1 MLQVLLLSFSL
12 FLVSVQADMYL
23 QSVRGSNNRLDEAN
37 RERNNGN
44 RLFDSQNNDRGGYN
58 VGKLN
63 YFVTEKVPISWTNQH
78 GCGTEDVKHCEVIL
92 QALCDPM
99 ARDGTTTQRIPE
111 NPANCRNFNC
121 DTDVKFGRHESYD
134 YYQTCKQTQRNK
146 GLFQASQNPNRD
158 DATRTR
164 QNPGGTRRGYECPE
178 ERDYYP
184 YWNPSPWI
192 DLAIWTKDT
201 QKCAALQA
209 ESQNV
214 KSKWFCDVPS
224 EVADA
229 NNFGN
234 GIGKTP
240 ITEEDCNGLNTATTQ
255 VGGNTTTLT
264 ATWTEV
270 QPNGFP
276 APECLESRPTRP
288 NHLGLVGGQT
298 QWTYEWTVPEAF
310 LADGE
315 SEKACTFRVR
325 YNISEDYDASA
336 KASDI
341 DATTGT
347 VSIAALTTGGF
358 QTEGAAN
365 PENKVYDNLANVVD
379 SRHNRKQGGGGN
391 ANNRPS
397 TLQLWKKYGMT
408 DDEVGYDADE
418 NEIDNHNDGTNGQ
431 GLGAK
436 RDYTLRNNPK
446 PDILG
451 QTFGNDDYRLR
462 LQLAVNTAQYGRTF
476 QDRTHMTYVMQRPK
490 DAGNAEIKLI
500 TVAGKRGNIVQT
512 FPGTEYFFVPEVAHV
527 RQFDYVHFMWSGSN
541 TNPNNNDGQG
551 KQGTDR
557 SNVCPMNGAIYDE
570 DKPEDGV
577 INAGTIARSGGDGLN
592 TGKNMIGSIGTS
604 YPAYVKEPAGYARA
618 NVYENQVRATN
629 EDGTEKPKC
638 GKQEQVQ
645 PPIAGFTLDA
655 AEALCTGRRDP
666 GAVNDFGNMEEL
678 DDAGASFSMEPQQAT
693 QIGCWN
699 YVSTRNNNFSNRSQ
713 KGTLCVDEGAYASG
727 DVGPNGDNVVTNVGW
742 ISVPPNTV
750 SNIQT
755 FSMQSEPKT
764 GAASEEVWIEPVE
777 MDLSEDSDQIEI
789 AIAFEQRALYSPKLV
804 HRKSSNE
811 DYAEVT
817 DAKYETQTDANG
829 NDQTVAMALVNEGGA
844 YVVEDE
850 VNVGAV
856 VAIVFAGLVFIGA
869 IMFIVWWKFFKA
881 PPAADEYSVNYAS
894 GTTA

>member
-63 YFVTEKVPISWTNQH
+63 YYVTEKVPISWTNQH

-315 SEKACTFRVR
+315 TEKACTFRVR

-341 DATTGT
+341 KDDGT
-347 VSIAALTTGGF
+347 VAIEALTTGGF

-379 SRHNRKQGGGGN
+379 SRHNRKEGGGGN

-408 DDEVGYDADE
+408 DAEVGYDAAE
-418 NEIDNHNDGTNGQ
+418 NEIDNHNDGTNGN

-557 SNVCPMNGAIYDE
+557 SNVCPMNGAIYDPDTE
-570 DKPEDGV
+570 
-577 INAGTIARSGGDGLN
+577 NSRAGGEGLN

-604 YPAYVKEPAGYARA
+604 YPAYVKEPVGYARA
-618 NVYENQVRATN
+618 NVYENQVRTTTA
-629 EDGTEKPKC
+629 EDGTTIEKPKC

-678 DDAGASFSMEPQQAT
+678 DDAGASFSLAPQQAT
-693 QIGCWN
+693 EIGCWN

-755 FSMQSEPKT
+755 FSMQSEPKK

-777 MDLSEDSDQIEI
+777 MDLTEESDQIEI

-804 HRKSSNE
+804 HRKSTSD
-811 DYAEVT
+811 DYSEVT

-881 PPAADEYSVNYAS
+881 PPAADEYSVNYS
-894 GTTA
+894 GTGTNA

>member
-146 GLFQASQNPNRD
+146 GLFQASQTPNRD

-201 QKCAALQA
+201 EKCGALQA

-214 KSKWFCDVPS
+214 KSKWYCDVPPD
-224 EVADA
+224 VATA
-229 NNFGN
+229 NGFGN

-240 ITEEDCNGLNTATTQ
+240 ITETACNELNTATTN
-255 VGGNTTTLT
+255 VGGNTTTLS

-336 KASDI
+336 KASDF
-341 DATTGT
+341 DPQTGT
-347 VSIAALTTGGF
+347 VAVEALKTGGF
-358 QTEGAAN
+358 QTAGAAN

-397 TLQLWKKYGMT
+397 TLQLWTKYGMT
-408 DDEVGYDADE
+408 DAEVGYDADAG
-418 NEIDNHNDGTNGQ
+418 EIENHNDGTNGQ

-490 DAGNAEIKLI
+490 EAGNAEIKLI

-527 RQFDYVHFMWSGSN
+527 RQYDYVHFMWSGSN

-557 SNVCPMNGAIYDE
+557 SNVCPMNGAIYDP
-570 DKPEDGV
+570 DTTLSR
-577 INAGTIARSGGDGLN
+577 AGGEGLN

-604 YPAYVKEPAGYARA
+604 YPAYVKEPVGYARA
-618 NVYENQVRATN
+618 NVYENQARAETAAD
-629 EDGTEKPKC
+629 EPDKPPC

-645 PPIAGFTLDA
+645 PPIAGFSLDA

-678 DDAGASFSMEPQQAT
+678 DDAGASFSMAPQQAT

-713 KGTLCVDEGAYASG
+713 KGTICVDEGAYASG

-764 GAASEEVWIEPVE
+764 GAASEEVWIEPVDME
-777 MDLSEDSDQIEI
+777 LADDADQIEI

-804 HRKSSNE
+804 HRKTQSGEYS
-811 DYAEVT
+811 EVT

-869 IMFIVWWKFFKA
+869 IMFIVWWKFFKS

>member
-12 FLVSVQADMYL
+12 FLVSVQADMYF

-146 GLFQASQNPNRD
+146 GLFQASQTPNRD

-201 QKCAALQA
+201 EKCGALQA

-214 KSKWFCDVPS
+214 KSKWYCDVPPD
-224 EVADA
+224 VATA

-240 ITEEDCNGLNTATTQ
+240 ITETACNELNTATTN
-255 VGGNTTTLT
+255 VGGNTTTLS

-336 KASDI
+336 KAADI
-341 DATTGT
+341 EADGT
-347 VSIAALTTGGF
+347 VAVAALETGGF
-358 QTEGAAN
+358 QTAGAAN

-408 DDEVGYDADE
+408 DAEVGYDAAA
-418 NEIDNHNDGTNGQ
+418 NNGAGEIENHNDGTNGQ

-476 QDRTHMTYVMQRPK
+476 QDRTHMTYVMQRPQQ
-490 DAGNAEIKLI
+490 AGNAEIKLI

-527 RQFDYVHFMWSGSN
+527 RQYDYVHFMWSGSN

-557 SNVCPMNGAIYDE
+557 SNVCPMNGAIYDP
-570 DKPEDGV
+570 DTT
-577 INAGTIARSGGDGLN
+577 AGRTRAGGEGLN

-604 YPAYVKEPAGYARA
+604 YPAYVKEPVGYARA
-618 NVYENQVRATN
+618 NVYENQAERTDEAGNV
-629 EDGTEKPKC
+629 KPPC

-645 PPIAGFTLDA
+645 PPIAGFSLDA

-713 KGTLCVDEGAYASG
+713 KGTICVDEGAYASG

-764 GAASEEVWIEPVE
+764 GAASEEVWIEPVDME
-777 MDLSEDSDQIEI
+777 LADDADQIEI

-804 HRKSSNE
+804 HRKTQSGEYS
-811 DYAEVT
+811 EVT

-869 IMFIVWWKFFKA
+869 IMFIVWWKFFKS